1 MELSDIYANRVKR
14 NKITNLSIGSN
25 FPQIQKDPTIAKLE
39 KDVFSKLKNISD
51 PDHIN
56 FKEIT
61 NINNTNN
68 TNVNSLS
75 FEEALK
81 ELSNI
86 QKNS

>member
-1 MELSDIYANRVKR
+1 MELSDIYANRVKK

-61 NINNTNN
+61 NINNTN
-68 TNVNSLS
+68 VNSLS

>member
-61 NINNTNN
+61 NINNTN
-68 TNVNSLS
+68 VNSLS

>member
-39 KDVFSKLKNISD
+39 KDVFLKLKNISD

-61 NINNTNN
+61 NINN